1 MTTSPSA
8 TLADLRAVH
17 DRLTNIE
24 LDLVHLKE
32 ARASPQVDD
41 AELRHAA
48 TVIMAHAAVAEG
60 SDRIERAIRLLE
72 KVSA

>member
-1 MTTSPSA
+1 MTASPTT

-24 LDLVHLKE
+24 LDLVHLKA
-32 ARASPQVDD
+32 ARASPKVEY
-41 AELRHAA
+41 AELRHAV
-48 TVIMAHAAVAEG
+48 TVIAAHAAVAEG